1 MTSPCR
7 LTRLDAAAT
16 LAVLVCLFATAPAV
30 AQSTGNPSTGNQS
43 AADASGTA
51 SSPPPATGLWDR
63 DTLTS
68 GNWGGLGAVLQESG
82 IKFGL
87 QEQDELWG
95 NVGGGI
101 RQGATYNGLTTA
113 SVTINLEKAVGWTGA
128 NFFASAFQI
137 HGRQPTNN
145 LVGNLQTVSNIEATR
160 ATKLY
165 DLWIEQTLFDG
176 KLAVRVGQEGANDEL
191 MVTQYGA
198 VLINSSFGYP
208 ALAALDLPS
217 GGPNYPI
224 ATPVVRLKYQPYDT
238 ISFMSAVFNGDPA
251 GPGPGDPQLRDA
263 SGTAFRVNDSPL
275 LFEELA
281 ITRNQAADAKGLPA
295 TYKVGAWFHTGTFAD
310 LQTDTLGRSLAAPN
324 SSGVPHRHRD
334 DYALYA
340 VMDQLVWREPGHSGN
355 GIGVFAL
362 AMGAPAS
369 RNIVS
374 LDIEAGLNWK
384 GMFPGRDDDVFAFG
398 VSYAGISRAE
408 QARQAAAIA
417 FTGSGQRV
425 LSNETVLEATY
436 TDQVAPW
443 LVLQPDLQY
452 VINPG
457 AGLPTN
463 LNPVTSRAL
472 KNATV
477 IGLRSTL
484 TF

>member
-1 MTSPCR
+1 MISLCR
-7 LTRLDAAAT
+7 PIRFDAAAALSV
-16 LAVLVCLFATAPAV
+16 LAFLFANVPAV
-30 AQSTGNPSTGNQS
+30 AQNAGDAGT
-43 AADASGTA
+43 ASGTPA
-51 SSPPPATGLWDR
+51 SQPAAATGLWDR
-63 DTLTS
+63 DTLTT
-68 GNWGGLGAVLQESG
+68 GYWGSLGTLLQDFG

-95 NVGGGI
+95 NLGGGI
-101 RQGATYNGLTTA
+101 RQGADYNGLTTA

-145 LVGNLQTVSNIEATR
+145 LVGNVQTISNIEATR

-217 GGPNYPI
+217 GGPNYPL
-224 ATPVVRLKYQPYDT
+224 ATPMVRLKYQPNDT
-238 ISFMSAVFNGDPA
+238 ISFMSAIFNGDPA
-251 GPGPGDPQLRDA
+251 GPGTGDPQLRDA
-263 SGTAFRVNDSPL
+263 SGTAFRVNDAPL

-281 ITRNQAADAKGLPA
+281 ITRNQAPDAKGLPA
-295 TYKVGAWFHTGTFAD
+295 TYKLGFWFHTGSFAD
-310 LQTDTLGRSLAAPN
+310 LQTDSLGRSLAAPN
-324 SSGVPHRHRD
+324 SSHIPHLHRD
-334 DYALYA
+334 DFALYA
-340 VMDQLVWREPGHSGN
+340 VADQLVWREPGHSGN
-355 GIGVFAL
+355 GIGLFAL
-362 AMGAPAS
+362 VMGAPAS
-369 RNIVS
+369 RNLVT

-384 GMFPGRDDDVFAFG
+384 GPFPGRDNDVFALG

-408 QARQAAAIA
+408 QERQAAAIA
-417 FTGSGQRV
+417 FNGTGQKV
-425 LSNETVLEATY
+425 LGNETVLEATY
-436 TDQVAPW
+436 SYQVAPW

-463 LNPVTSRAL
+463 LNPVTNRAL

-477 IGLRSTL
+477 MGLRSTI